1 MSVNEKYRLDERRVR
16 VILSLSRDSDSSI
29 PQLMFHTFLCY
40 ETLNKYLDVLAEKGL
55 ISSCKD
61 NKRRFFTTEQ
71 GVEFLKRARS
81 NFHLDLIATQNE
93 KQRISLVTA

>member
-1 MSVNEKYRLDERRVR
+1 VNEKYRLDERRVR